1 MAEAV
6 TFDIRAEDK
15 TALAFKAVKEKLGG
29 LTGSIFSLKSALVGA
44 LGAYGIGAMIQ
55 GAMDAGDQIQKLQQ
69 RLGASAEALS
79 ELKYAAG
86 MSGIGFDQLAKSLQV
101 MSIGIAKAAQ
111 DQGPAR
117 EALHDLGLDAQAL
130 IALKP
135 EQQLMAI
142 ADALQYVDD
151 QGDKVALAM
160 QLFGQEGTAMLQM
173 MTGGS
178 QSIAE
183 LREEAAKLGLTLST
197 EGANALADAG
207 DSLAKV
213 KANVDGLMQS
223 LAVTFAPIIGEI
235 AEEIAW
241 WIQQNRELIAL
252 QLPEYLEDLK
262 YYFGAIMDFIKEH
275 TSMLS
280 MGVIGFFLFGPQG
293 AAILGLIGETMD
305 RIKAIK
311 AEIASV
317 GSMQMAPGKTGLE
330 RLTDWRGGGS
340 FWSDEPGPST
350 GGAAVNINVNQQVS
364 RSDIANIASES
375 ARLQT
380 RQ

>member
-29 LTGSIFSLKSALVGA
+29 LTGSIFNLKSALVGA
-44 LGAYGIGAMIQ
+44 LGAYGLGDMIQ

-160 QLFGQEGTAMLQM
+160 QLFGQQGTAMLQM

-178 QSIAE
+178 QSIA
-183 LREEAAKLGLTLST
+183 
-197 EGANALADAG
+197 
-207 DSLAKV
+207 
-213 KANVDGLMQS
+213 
-223 LAVTFAPIIGEI
+223 
-235 AEEIAW
+235 
-241 WIQQNRELIAL
+241 

-280 MGVIGFFLFGPQG
+280 MGVIGYFLFGPGG

-375 ARLQT
+375 GRLQT
-380 RQ
+380 RQTLLPLRDLQKM